1 MPPID
6 VLHIETPSPLNPLGM
21 KGAGEGGTIAAIAA
35 IIGAVENAL
44 APFGVRI
51 NEAPIS
57 PERIV
62 ALVNEKRPGLR

>member
-1 MPPID
+1 MHD
-6 VLHIETPSPLNPLGM
+6 DAAYALDEQFGAQVM
-21 KGAGEGGTIAAIAA
+21 KGAGEGGTIASIAA

-62 ALVNEKRPGLR
+62 ALVNERRAGTG